1 VYVQGTTGDGHVGL
15 SGRTLTETAPD
26 GTRKEREPAGGDKV
40 LRVLA
45 DDFGIRLP
53 DGTRLPA

>member
-1 VYVQGTTGDGHVGL
+1 VYVQRTTGDGHVAL
-15 SGRTLTETAPD
+15 PGRTLTKTAPD
-26 GTRKEREPAGGDKV
+26 GTRKEREPADGDEV

-53 DGTRLPA
+53 AGTRLPE

>member
-1 VYVQGTTGDGHVGL
+1 MAL
-15 SGRTLTETAPD
+15 PRRTLTKTAPD
-26 GTRKEREPAGGDKV
+26 GTRKEREPADGDEV

-53 DGTRLPA
+53 AGTRLPE